1 MAPSRLELTAQRMKR
16 LRKAVNAARR
26 HLAGGHC
33 KLSMAHPAT
42 AHRMTIDSNIV
53 GWVRDHHL
61 SELALQQTFV
71 SLAVLGI
78 AAGQAM
84 PAELPNITNLRNRR
98 SFRSKTR
105 QIIGRI
111 SRRGSLR
118 AVYHQV
124 DFPGRKASELNVEIE
139 FDQILEIASQ

>member
-33 KLSMAHPAT
+33 KLSMAHPAA
-42 AHRMTIDSNIV
+42 AHRVTIDSNIV

-61 SELALQQTFV
+61 SELILQQPFV
-71 SLAVLGI
+71 SFAALGI
-78 AAGQAM
+78 AAGEAM
-84 PAELPNITNLRNRR
+84 PAKLPNVTNPRNRR

-105 QIIGRI
+105 EVIGWI
-111 SRRGSLR
+111 SRHGLLR
-118 AVYHQV
+118 AVY
-124 DFPGRKASELNVEIE
+124 
-139 FDQILEIASQ
+139 